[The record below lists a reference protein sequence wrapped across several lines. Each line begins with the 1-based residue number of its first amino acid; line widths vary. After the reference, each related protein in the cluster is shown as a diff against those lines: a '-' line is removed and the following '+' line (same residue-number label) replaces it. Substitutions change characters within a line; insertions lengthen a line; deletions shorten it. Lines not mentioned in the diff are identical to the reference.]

1 MEREP
6 MSIIRFAD
14 IYNEIHG
21 SDSVSFFGALP
32 VLDKDCHPVFEFT
45 SDGYRVSDG
54 SVVFLGHVGGGVYFW
69 PHPRTPSEKY
79 ARWRE
84 SKITDADPGRLA
96 ALRRCVVLRWT
107 KELTFICK
115 HGDPRALYRAMVKEW
130 GLRGCRGGIEWA
142 YRLGTK
148 IPLPLKKAIKTLEKT
163 ERRKNGLAS

>member
-1 MEREP
+1 

-21 SDSVSFFGALP
+21 SNSVSFFGTLP

-45 SDGYRVSDG
+45 SDGYQTPDG
-54 SVVFLGHVGGGVYFW
+54 SVAFLGHVSGNVYFW

-107 KELTFICK
+107 NELTFICK
-115 HGDPRALYRAMVKEW
+115 YGDPRALYRFMVKEW
-130 GLRGCRGGIEWA
+130 GLRGCRASIEWA
-142 YRLGTK
+142 YRLGAK
-148 IPLPLKKAIKTLEKT
+148 VPLPLKKAIKTLEKT
-163 ERRKNGLAS
+163 ERRKNGVASRAIR